1 MIRAAIKAI
10 SSYLPEAELT
20 NQQLA
25 QEFEGVAAGS
35 IYDKTG
41 ISVRRIAAD
50 SECASDLGVAAAR
63 KLFDNG
69 SCAPDDIDF
78 LVFCTQSPDYFLPTS
93 ACVMQDALGLR
104 TDCGAIDVNQ
114 GCSGYIYGLA
124 VAKSLIESG
133 TARNVLFVTADTY
146 SKFINPRDRS
156 LRTLFGDGATAT
168 YLEGVESENELVG
181 PFVFGSDGSG
191 KADLILPAGGLRQ
204 PVDDAARVETQDEQG
219 NWRSACNL
227 YMNGGSVF
235 NFTMRIVPA
244 TIEQLLAKS
253 GLSLDEIDYFIPHQ
267 ANKFMLERLRVKLKI
282 PADKFFC
289 DMEKTGNTV
298 SSSIPIAFEM
308 AKERNLVKTGDKVA
322 LIGFGVGL
330 SWGATLVEVQ

>member
-1 MIRAAIKAI
+1 MTRAAIKAI
-10 SSYLPEAELT
+10 TSHLPDSELT
-20 NQQLA
+20 NDQLA
-25 QEFEGVAAGS
+25 AEFDGVAAGS

-41 ISVRRIAAD
+41 IRVRRIAAD
-50 SECASDLGVAAAR
+50 GECASDLGVAAAR
-63 KLFDNG
+63 KLFDTG
-69 SCAPDDIDF
+69 VCKPEDIDF
-78 LVFCTQSPDYFLPTS
+78 LLFCTQSPDYFLPTS

-104 TDCGAIDVNQ
+104 TDSGAIDINQ

-133 TARNVLFVTADTY
+133 TARNVLFITADTY
-146 SKFINPRDRS
+146 SKFINVRDRS

-168 YLEGVESENELVG
+168 YVEAVESDRETVG
-181 PFVFGSDGSG
+181 PFIFGSDGSG
-191 KADLILPAGGLRQ
+191 KTELILPAGGLRQ
-204 PVDDAARVETQDEQG
+204 PVDDAARVETKDEQG

-253 GLSLDEIDYFIPHQ
+253 GLTLDQIDYFIPHQ
-267 ANKFMLERLRVKLKI
+267 ANKFMLERLRMKLKI

-308 AKERNLVKTGDKVA
+308 AKDRGLVKTGDKVA

>member
-10 SSYLPEAELT
+10 TSHLPAAELT
-20 NQQLA
+20 NEQLA
-25 QEFEGVAAGS
+25 AEFEGVAAES

-41 ISVRRIAAD
+41 INVRRIAGD
-50 SECASDLGVAAAR
+50 GECASDLGVSAAK

-69 SCAPDDIDF
+69 VCSPDDIDF

-104 TDCGAIDVNQ
+104 TDCGAIDINQ

-124 VAKSLIESG
+124 VVKSLIESG
-133 TARNVLFVTADTY
+133 AARNVLFITADTY

-168 YLEGVESENELVG
+168 YLEGVESVKELVG

-191 KADLILPAGGLRQ
+191 KGDIVVPAGGMREPLNEMSH
-204 PVDDAARVETQDEQG
+204 VESQDEQG
-219 NWRSACNL
+219 NWRSARNL
-227 YMNGGSVF
+227 YMNGSAVF
-235 NFTMRIVPA
+235 SFAMRVVPS
-244 TIEQLLAKS
+244 TLDRLAEKA
-253 GLSLDEIDYFIPHQ
+253 GLTLDEIDYFIPHQ
-267 ANKFMLERLRVKLKI
+267 ANKFMLERLRGKLKI
-282 PADKFFC
+282 PDDKFFC

-308 AKERNLVKTGDKVA
+308 AQRRGLINAGDRVA

-330 SWGATLVEVQ
+330 SWGATLVEVH

>member
-1 MIRAAIKAI
+1 
-10 SSYLPEAELT
+10 
-20 NQQLA
+20 
-25 QEFEGVAAGS
+25 
-35 IYDKTG
+35 
-41 ISVRRIAAD
+41 
-50 SECASDLGVAAAR
+50 
-63 KLFDNG
+63 
-69 SCAPDDIDF
+69 
-78 LVFCTQSPDYFLPTS
+78 
-93 ACVMQDALGLR
+93 MQDALGLR

-124 VAKSLIESG
+124 VSKSLIESG

-168 YLEGVESENELVG
+168 YLEGVESDHELVG

-204 PVDDAARVETQDEQG
+204 PVDDAAKVETKDEQG

-235 NFTMRIVPA
+235 NFTLRIVPR
-244 TIEQLLAKS
+244 TIESLLGKA
-253 GLSLDEIDYFIPHQ
+253 GLAIEDIAMFIPHQ
-267 ANKFMLERLRVKLKI
+267 ANKFMLERLRMKMKI

-289 DMEKTGNTV
+289 DMEATGNTV
-298 SSSIPIAFEM
+298 SSTIPMAFEL
-308 AKERNLVKTGDKVA
+308 AGQRGQLKKGDKVV
-322 LIGFGVGL
+322 LVGFGVGL
-330 SWGATLVEVQ
+330 SWGATLAEVQ